1 MGKKTR
7 ILVTGSAGFIGHHV
21 VMALQDAQFD
31 VVGLDI
37 INQYYDPALKYD
49 RLKVQGFEKSQI
61 AYNTCVCSADTP
73 SRKFIQLD
81 LSDKGGLEELFAEK
95 QFDLVVHLAAQAGVL
110 YSLDN
115 PMAYVESNLVGFAN
129 MLEACR
135 KYPVKHFLFAS
146 SSSVYGLNVEIPF
159 STNHQTDR
167 PISFYAATKKANEV
181 MAHSYAHLY
190 DIPATGMRFFTVY
203 GPWGRPD
210 MACFR
215 FAKYIAEGRTI
226 QLYNQG
232 NMWRDF
238 TYIDDVVAA
247 VMKLLRRAPKVT
259 KKKRAHEAPYRLY
272 NIGNNQPEQLLEM
285 VALLERGLHKK
296 ASIDLLPMQPGD
308 VPVTYADVDALVAA
322 TGYRPHTSLA
332 VGIRKF
338 LDWFEAYYAAQPIEK
353 AA

>member
-1 MGKKTR
+1 MNKKKR

-21 VMALQDAQFD
+21 VMALQETKFD
-31 VVGLDI
+31 VVGLDV
-37 INQYYDPALKYD
+37 INDYYDPALKYD
-49 RLKVQGFEKSQI
+49 RLKAQGFEKSLI
-61 AYNTCVCSADTP
+61 DYNTCIRSADNA
-73 SRKFIQLD
+73 SRHFIL
-81 LSDKGGLEELFAEK
+81 LNLTDKSALEHLFQEQ

-110 YSLDN
+110 YSLEN

-129 MLEACR
+129 ILEACR

-146 SSSVYGLNVEIPF
+146 SSSVYGQHLEVPF
-159 STNHQTDR
+159 SISHQTDH

-190 DIPATGMRFFTVY
+190 GIPTTGMRFFTVY

-210 MACFR
+210 MACLQ
-215 FAKYIAEGRTI
+215 FARSIAEGSTI
-226 QLYNQG
+226 RLYNQG

-238 TYIDDVVAA
+238 TFIDDVVTA
-247 VMKLLRRAPKVT
+247 VTKLLIRAPKVNR
-259 KKKRAHEAPYRLY
+259 KNRVSEAPYRLY
-272 NIGNNQPEQLLEM
+272 NIGHNQPVQLLEM

-308 VPVTYADVDALVAA
+308 VPVTYADVEALVTA
-322 TGYRPHTSLA
+322 TGYRPRTSLEE
-332 VGIRKF
+332 GIGKF
-338 LDWFEAYYAAQPIEK
+338 LDWFEAYYLAHPITK